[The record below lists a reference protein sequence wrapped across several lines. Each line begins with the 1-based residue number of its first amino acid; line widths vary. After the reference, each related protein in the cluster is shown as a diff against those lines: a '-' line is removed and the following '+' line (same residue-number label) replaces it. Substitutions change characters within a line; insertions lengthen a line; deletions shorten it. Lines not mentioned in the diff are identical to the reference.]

1 MIPGRDG
8 RPLFRF
14 NIYKSPG
21 RGHLCVVAAHNAEEA
36 LKTARTIFHLT
47 RHAFAYLEDSSE
59 AEAEAAANG
68 RKVRY
73 YGGISL

>member
-1 MIPGRDG
+1 
-8 RPLFRF
+8 
-14 NIYKSPG
+14 
-21 RGHLCVVAAHNAEEA
+21 VAAHNAEEA

-73 YGGISL
+73 YGGIAL